1 MIGKIARRSF
11 LCGTAGIVAGA
22 TALRADAHTPV
33 ALPQA
38 FKDLDHERFM
48 RLAIEQAKKVPAY
61 PFGSVVVNAKSGK
74 VVAEGWVKAD
84 KNPIWHGEMTAIYN
98 CPEESDEFKWQDAC
112 LYTTGESCPM
122 CQSAIVWSKMPL
134 VVYGSSIPFLQ
145 KCGFGQINIR
155 AQKIV
160 DAALFD
166 YGNCT
171 ILGGVLEK
179 DCNILFEKAKSMSSR
194 SPNPADGKN

>member
-1 MIGKIARRSF
+1 MFSKIARRS
-11 LCGTAGIVAGA
+11 LLWGAAGLFAAASG
-22 TALRADAHTPV
+22 LRADARKTPV
-33 ALPQA
+33 TLPSA
-38 FKDLDHERFM
+38 FQNLDHERYM
-48 RLAIEQAKKVPAY
+48 RLAIEQANKVPAC

-74 VVAEGWVKAD
+74 VVAEGWVRAE

-98 CPEESDEFKWQDAC
+98 CPDTGADFNWQDVC

-134 VVYGSSIPFLQ
+134 VVYGSSIPYLQ

-155 AQKIV
+155 AQKII
-160 DAALFD
+160 DAAIFD

-171 ILGGVLEK
+171 IIGGVLENE
-179 DCNILFEKAKSMSSR
+179 CNALFEKAKQMS
-194 SPNPADGKN
+194 K

>member
-1 MIGKIARRSF
+1 MIRKIARRSF
-11 LCGTAGIVAGA
+11 IWGTACLLAGSSKQH
-22 TALRADAHTPV
+22 ADAHQHV
-33 ALPQA
+33 VLPANFQN
-38 FKDLDHERFM
+38 LDHERFM
-48 RLAIEQAKKVPAY
+48 RLAIEQGKKVPDC
-61 PFGSVVVNAKSGK
+61 PFGAVVINSKSGK

-98 CPEESDEFKWQDAC
+98 CPEPSEDFLWEDAC

-171 ILGGVLEK
+171 IIGGVLENE
-179 DCNILFEKAKSMSSR
+179 CNALFQRASQKSSST
-194 SPNPADGKN
+194 K

>member
-1 MIGKIARRSF
+1 MIERIARRS
-11 LCGTAGIVAGA
+11 LLWGAAGILAAASG
-22 TALRADAHTPV
+22 LRGEARKAPV
-33 ALPQA
+33 TLPPA
-38 FKDLDHERFM
+38 FQNLDHERFM
-48 RLAIEQAKKVPAY
+48 RLAIEQAKKVPAC
-61 PFGSVVVNAKSGK
+61 PFGSVVVNAKSGQ

-84 KNPIWHGEMTAIYN
+84 KNPIWHGEMTALYN
-98 CPEESDEFKWQDAC
+98 CPEASADFNWHDVC

-122 CQSAIVWSKMPL
+122 CQAAIVWSKMPL

-160 DAALFD
+160 DAAIFD

-171 ILGGVLEK
+171 IIGGVLEK
-179 DCNILFEKAKSMSSR
+179 ECNALFEKAKQNLTSYLET
-194 SPNPADGKN
+194 DLLL

>member
-11 LCGTAGIVAGA
+11 LWATVGLFAGPSVQNAEARNRVI
-22 TALRADAHTPV
+22 
-33 ALPQA
+33 LPANFQN
-38 FKDLDHERFM
+38 LDHERYM
-48 RLAIEQAKKVPAY
+48 KLAIEQGKRVPHC
-61 PFGSVVVNAKSGK
+61 PFGAVVVNAKTGK
-74 VVAEGWVKAD
+74 VVSEGWVKAD

-98 CPEESDEFKWQDAC
+98 CPEQGEEFRWEDAC

-122 CQSAIVWSKMPL
+122 CQSAIVWSKMPM

-155 AQKIV
+155 ARKIV

-171 ILGGVLEK
+171 ILGGVLERE
-179 DCNILFEKAKSMSSR
+179 CNALFEKAK
-194 SPNPADGKN
+194 GV